1 VGEGTTATGVLVG
14 VGEVSAAELTA
25 VDWLVV
31 AGEGVG
37 LVSAVV
43 GVLVATGV
51 SVAIGVAVG
60 TGVRLGVGVG
70 VGV

>member
-1 VGEGTTATGVLVG
+1 LDGE
-14 VGEVSAAELTA
+14 GEVSTPELTA
-25 VDWLVV
+25 VDWLVA

-37 LVSAVV
+37 LVSEVV

-51 SVAIGVAVG
+51 LVAIGVAVG